1 MSEVAR
7 YIGRDVKLGNNVK
20 IWHFTYIGDR
30 CEIGDDTKIGSLTH
44 IDYDVKIGRGCR
56 IQGMVYIPPLTVIE
70 DDVFIG
76 PGVLFTNDPYPP
88 SERLAGV
95 RVRKGSVIGAG
106 AIIKAGVVIGEGSV
120 VGMGSLVT
128 RDVPSNIV
136 VYGFPARGRMAKDGY
151 IKKQRLWSEF
161 KI

>member
-1 MSEVAR
+1 MSEVVR
-7 YIGRDVKLGNNVK
+7 YIGRDVRLGDNVK

-30 CEIGDDTKIGSLTH
+30 CVIGDNTRIGSLTH

-95 RVRKGSVIGAG
+95 RVKKGSVIGAG

-128 RDVPSNIV
+128 RDVPPNTV
-136 VYGFPARGRMAKDGY
+136 VYGVPAKRKMAKDEY
-151 IKKQRLWSEF
+151 IRKQKLWSELR
-161 KI
+161 I